1 MSSARKPRVLVVE
14 DEPSL
19 RGALVDALAARGLEV
34 TAVTD
39 GDEGLRA
46 ARGDGVDL
54 VVLDVMLPRRS
65 GFDVCEALR
74 AERPQLPILILTA
87 RAAEDDVLR
96 GFRAGADDYVTK
108 PFSLAQLGARLDAL
122 LRRARSNGEA
132 GPREPFGFGDWR
144 VDPEALVA
152 ESDAGRV
159 ELTRREA
166 DLLAVFA
173 RERGRIV
180 GRRALLREVWGFEHA
195 ERIETR
201 TVDVHLAKLRKKL
214 GVARE
219 LIRTVR
225 GEGYRFG

>member
-1 MSSARKPRVLVVE
+1 VLVVE

-34 TAVTD
+34 TAATD
-39 GDEGLRA
+39 GEDGLRA
-46 ARGDGVDL
+46 ARADGVDL

-74 AERPQLPILILTA
+74 AERPRLPILILTA

-122 LRRARSNGEA
+122 LRRASSNGEA
-132 GPREPFGFGDWR
+132 RPRQPFGFGGWR

-159 ELTRREA
+159 DLTRREA

-214 GVARE
+214 GVARD

>member
-1 MSSARKPRVLVVE
+1 VLVVE

-19 RGALVDALAARGLEV
+19 RGALVDALAARGLDV
-34 TAVTD
+34 TAATD

-74 AERPQLPILILTA
+74 AERPRLPILILTA

-132 GPREPFGFGDWR
+132 GPRTPFGFGDWR

-214 GVARE
+214 GVARD

>member
-1 MSSARKPRVLVVE
+1 MPPARAPRVLVVE

-19 RGALVDALAARGLEV
+19 RGALCDGLGARGYEV
-34 TAVTD
+34 AAAAD

-46 ARGDGVDL
+46 GRDGAVDL
-54 VVLDVMLPRRS
+54 VVLDVMLPRRD
-65 GFDVCEALR
+65 GFDVCAALR
-74 AERPQLPILILTA
+74 AERPRLPILLLTA
-87 RAAEDDVLR
+87 RATEDDVLR

-108 PFSLAQLGARLDAL
+108 PFSLAQLGARLEAL
-122 LRRARSNGEA
+122 LRRAGA
-132 GPREPFGFGDWR
+132 GAAAAVRGPFVFGDWR

-152 ESDAGRV
+152 DGAAGRV

-201 TVDVHLAKLRKKL
+201 TVDMHLAKLRKKL
-214 GVARE
+214 GAARD
-219 LIRTVR
+219 LIETVR